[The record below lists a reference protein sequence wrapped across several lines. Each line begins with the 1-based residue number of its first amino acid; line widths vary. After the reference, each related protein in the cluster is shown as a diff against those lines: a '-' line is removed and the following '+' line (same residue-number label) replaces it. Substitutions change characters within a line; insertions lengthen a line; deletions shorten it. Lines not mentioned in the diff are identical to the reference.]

1 MSFVCLKRGVRIKR
15 AEFRENVRAFLRGK
29 ENCPYE
35 AGVCKARSDYSLWQ
49 ARFGVKLGTKSLH
62 DFCFLRLY
70 WRRTHSWVFRS
81 MPWTQVNPS
90 SFNNYLKTLSN
101 GPTERTNTAWSLLQY
116 WAKWQKFLSYRY
128 TAGWNKVNEH
138 TDSNIPI
145 SLISKCCR

>member
-62 DFCFLRLY
+62 DFCFCVFTEEGRIPGCSDPCHGHKSILRHLIIT
-70 WRRTHSWVFRS
+70 WKPWAMVRLKERTLPEAYFNTGPNGKNSYLIDTMRVETRS
-81 MPWTQVNPS
+81 MNI
-90 SFNNYLKTLSN
+90 
-101 GPTERTNTAWSLLQY
+101 EA
-116 WAKWQKFLSYRY
+116 
-128 TAGWNKVNEH
+128 
-138 TDSNIPI
+138 TDSNI
-145 SLISKCCR
+145 LNFQVL